1 MSYSENKFIG
11 KLFFKTLWK
20 SEANQYL
27 IQALTK
33 INTKNVRNLM
43 NKR

>member
-11 KLFFKTLWK
+11 KLFFETLWK

-27 IQALTK
+27 IQALSK
-33 INTKNVRNLM
+33 INRKNVRKTM
-43 NKR
+43 SKR

>member
-11 KLFFKTLWK
+11 ELFFETLWK
-20 SEANQYL
+20 SEENQYL

-33 INTKNVRNLM
+33 INRK
-43 NKR
+43 KCQKHHE